1 MAKAAIFR
9 QFGDPKAVLKAEDQ
23 SDPKAGPGE
32 ALIEVLAAPINP
44 ADLLQVSGQYGILP
58 KLPAVGGNEG
68 VGRVVALGE
77 GVAGPAVGS
86 VVLIPVGAGTWRTRL
101 TAPAAELMPLPSHID
116 PAQLAML
123 SVNPPTAALL
133 LDEMVPLQ
141 PGDWVIQSG
150 ANSGVGA
157 YVIQLARRKG
167 FKTVNV
173 VRRETAV
180 AEVKALGGDVALVDG
195 DDLPQRVA
203 AATGGGK
210 VALAID
216 CIGGAVSQRLGDSLS
231 PGGLLVTYGSQTGE
245 GPRLSPQ
252 AAVFKGVKMRGFWL
266 AQEVP
271 AMEVSKRIKLYGG
284 LAQLIAEGVLVAPIE
299 GRYGLDKLTE
309 AVTRALT
316 PGRSGKVVLTPNG

>member
-1 MAKAAIFR
+1 MAKAAIYR
-9 QFGDPKAVLKAEDQ
+9 QFGDPKAVLKTEDQ
-23 SDPKAGPGE
+23 NDPKAGPGE
-32 ALIEVLAAPINP
+32 ALIEVLASPINP
-44 ADLLQVSGQYGILP
+44 ADLLQVPGQYGILP
-58 KLPAVGGNEG
+58 KLPAIGGNEG

-77 GVAGPAVGS
+77 GAAGPAVGS
-86 VVLIPVGAGTWRTRL
+86 VVLLPMGIGIWRTRL
-101 TAPAAELMPLPSHID
+101 TAKAAELMPLPSNVD

-157 YVIQLARRKG
+157 YVVQLARRKG
-167 FKTVNV
+167 IKTVNV
-173 VRRETAV
+173 VRREA
-180 AEVKALGGDVALVDG
+180 AAQEVIALGGDVALVDG

-203 AATGGGK
+203 QATGGGK
-210 VALAID
+210 VPLAID
-216 CIGGAVSQRLGDSLS
+216 CIGGTVAQRLGDSLS

-271 AMEVSKRIKLYGG
+271 AMDANKRIKLYGG
-284 LAQLIAEGVLVAPIE
+284 LAQLIAEGVLTAPIE
-299 GRYGLDKLTE
+299 GRYGLDQLTE

-316 PGRSGKVVLTPNG
+316 PGRSGKIVLTPNG